1 MVIAAGAVK
10 VLDKPKTQVS
20 VPGWGRS
27 IGIMA
32 MMLPARGWRWLN
44 KKMGNDTVF
53 LNLDAKARQA
63 YEDRAQHATGVIEHK
78 D

>member
-1 MVIAAGAVK
+1 MVMAAGAVK

-32 MMLPARGWRWLN
+32 MMLPARGRRRLN

-63 YEDRAQHATGVIEHK
+63 YEDRGKHATGVIEHK

>member
-1 MVIAAGAVK
+1 MVIAGGAVK

-32 MMLPARGWRWLN
+32 MMLPARGRHWLN